1 MKRIGTLLLVLVLAL
16 GLTACD
22 RGMIRDA
29 KEAVETMLPTAN
41 VDPAETMEPM
51 ESAAPTATP
60 EPIETPPVDVDTP
73 DTSAEPGDIAE

>member
-1 MKRIGTLLLVLVLAL
+1 MKRIAALLLVLVLAL

-22 RGMIRDA
+22 RGIIRDA

-41 VDPAETMEPM
+41 VEPTEPTETQL
-51 ESAAPTATP
+51 PTASP
-60 EPIETPPVDVDTP
+60 EPVETPPVDTDMP